1 MNLYTIFLPRYNF
14 ETLLGIASP
23 TQVEDEGLERQGIEN
38 MTSAAGGAL
47 LEVTGDF
54 EPALD
59 RVAREISASYL
70 LAVEV
75 SAADRDGRPHRV
87 DVKVGRKDVQIRSRR
102 QYVIAKPLPSG
113 AVRADADATS
123 ALKPEPSAAF
133 DGGLGQLP
141 YNRILAAAR
150 DLEGTGD
157 VYLKVKAAD
166 LDGAGIEGA

>member
-1 MNLYTIFLPRYNF
+1 MNLYTVFLPRYNF
-14 ETLLGIASP
+14 ETLLGIESP

-38 MTSAAGGAL
+38 MTSAAGGTL

-102 QYVIAKPLPSG
+102 QYVIAKPLAIRRREG
-113 AVRADADATS
+113 RRRRDVRV
-123 ALKPEPSAAF
+123 E
-133 DGGLGQLP
+133 
-141 YNRILAAAR
+141 AR
-150 DLEGTGD
+150 AERCLRRRPRPVVLQPDPHC
-157 VYLKVKAAD
+157 
-166 LDGAGIEGA
+166 GAGPRRYG